1 MATKKNEGELFLEK
15 HPHTRFFDAF
25 IIDLCGNAVGKR
37 YPASDLPKLFASG
50 TQFCEATY
58 LLDVN
63 GESADPLGKGF
74 SDGDPDAD
82 AWPVPGSLRTVS
94 WPGGTDAQCLLT
106 LRDTKN
112 KQPVWY
118 EPRVLLENV
127 VKKITDIGLKPVLAL
142 ELEFHLID
150 QERTSEGAPQPA
162 INPRTGSRSWSGKV
176 FGLDVLDDFAAPL
189 TAIIDACAAQKIPA
203 STALSEY
210 GAGQFELNLAH
221 VDDPLKAADDAA
233 FLRRAVQFAAR
244 SSGYDATFM
253 SKPYPELSG
262 SGMHVHLSLVDDKG
276 NNVFDPA
283 CKNGAEKLGHVISGL
298 QATMG
303 EAMAIFA
310 PNLNSF
316 RRFVPDQ
323 FVPVTTDW
331 AENNRSVAFR
341 IPVSDGKN
349 RRVEHRVAGAEAN
362 PYLVVAA
369 MLAGAHHGLVNG
381 LAPSN
386 PTQGNAGSV
395 ADENLPLTPWQ
406 AYEQF
411 AGANILKAY
420 FGAEFLQAYAMVKQ
434 AEFASLMSTHFRREY
449 EWYL

>member
-1 MATKKNEGELFLEK
+1 MGTQKNEGDLFLEQY
-15 HPHTRFFDAF
+15 PELQSFDAF

-37 YPASDLPKLFASG
+37 YPAADLPKLFSHG

-82 AWPVPGSLRTVS
+82 AWPVPGSLRVVP
-94 WPGGTDAQCLLT
+94 WPGSSGAQCLLT
-106 LRDTKN
+106 LKDTRTK
-112 KQPVWY
+112 KPVWY
-118 EPRVLLENV
+118 EPRNLLEN
-127 VKKITDIGLKPVLAL
+127 IANRISALGLNPVLAV

-150 QERTSEGAPQPA
+150 RARTAEGAPQPP
-162 INPRTGSRSWSGKV
+162 INPRTGERSWAGKV
-176 FGLDVLDDFAAPL
+176 FSLDVLDDFSAPL
-189 TAIIDACAAQKIPA
+189 NAITEACAAQNIPA

-210 GAGQFELNLAH
+210 GAGQFELNLTH

-244 SSGYDATFM
+244 SAGFDATFM
-253 SKPYPELSG
+253 SKPYPDLSG
-262 SGMHVHLSLVDDKG
+262 SGMHVHLSLLDEAG
-276 NNVFDPA
+276 QNIFDPA
-283 CKNGAEKLGHVISGL
+283 YENGDENLGHVIAGMQSV
-298 QATMG
+298 MG

-310 PNLNSF
+310 PNLNAF
-316 RRFVPDQ
+316 RRFAPDQ

-341 IPVSDGKN
+341 IPTSDDAN

-362 PYLVVAA
+362 PYLVVATL
-369 MLAGAHHGLVNG
+369 LAGAHYGLENK
-381 LAPSN
+381 LTPPSAAK
-386 PTQGNAGSV
+386 GNAG
-395 ADENLPLTPWQ
+395 AEMDETLPLCPWQ
-406 AYEQF
+406 AFDQI
-411 AGANILKAY
+411 ANTRILKDY
-420 FGAEFLQAYAMVKQ
+420 FGEEFLQAYSIVKQ
-434 AEFASLMSTHFRREY
+434 AEFDALMSRHFRREY